1 MNWNDFRFVL
11 ALRRAGSL
19 ARAAASLEVD
29 KATASRRLSAL
40 EEALGA
46 RLVERARQGWT
57 LSAAGE
63 RVADAAEAMEAAAA
77 DAAAEVS
84 GLDTGLRGV
93 VHVTA
98 PVWFS
103 RQLIIPALSQF
114 RGIHPAVDIRLIA
127 TNITLNLEQR
137 QADVAIRNSRP
148 TQQSMIAK
156 RIGQLGSAIYAS
168 HEYLK
173 ARGTPQSRD
182 VLKDHA
188 LVAYNDTVTYARGL
202 AWIAEACPNV
212 AFRVS
217 DTVVL
222 CEAVRSGIGLGV
234 LPCYLGDSDPDLVRV
249 ELAEPGKED
258 IFICAPGELARLPR
272 VRAVMDWLC
281 ELFASHQDRL
291 LGKEAE
297 ASSH

>member
-46 RLVERARQGWT
+46 RLVERTRQGWT

-137 QADVAIRNSRP
+137 QADVAIRNARP

-156 RIGQLGSAIYAS
+156 RIGRLGSAIYAAPG
-168 HEYLK
+168 YLK
-173 ARGTPQSRD
+173 ARGTPESRD
-182 VLKDHA
+182 DLKDHA
-188 LVAYNDTVTYARGL
+188 LVAYNDTVTYAQDL

-212 AFRVS
+212 VFRVS

-234 LPCYLGDSDPDLVRV
+234 LPCYIADSDPELVRV
-249 ELAEPGKED
+249 ELTEPGEED

-291 LGKEAE
+291 LGKEPART
-297 ASSH
+297 